1 MMNLRQLY
9 YLVSLK
15 IILLKCII
23 LRQVLKL
30 CSELL
35 SEPFRVNRI
44 IKSVEDSCSTESINV
59 LLVPVCKLCHYLLMS
74 HKLAV
79 HKYR

>member
-1 MMNLRQLY
+1 MKFFIRQ
-9 YLVSLK
+9 
-15 IILLKCII
+15 ILE
-23 LRQVLKL
+23 L

-35 SEPFRVNRI
+35 SESFRVNRI
-44 IKSVEDSCSTESINV
+44 IKSVEDSCSTVTINF
-59 LLVPVCKLCHYLLMS
+59 LLVPVCKLCHNMLMS